1 MNENRREGPM
11 TYLLFN
17 PMANNSKGEQDAR
30 QWAADNGVEC
40 GFKSLLD
47 ISDMK
52 AFFDGLKEDDE
63 VILTGGDGT
72 MNRFANDVYGY
83 EFKNPVYYVKC
94 GSGNDFYRDNE
105 KYAEN
110 GRIDLRPFLKNLPLV
125 TVKGIQRRF
134 VNGIGYGIDGE
145 TCRIGDIQ
153 RATSD
158 KPVNYSNIAI
168 KLLLGSYK
176 LKKATVEVD
185 GRVSKFEN
193 VWMASTMKGRFYGGG
208 MMVAPAQDRFNEDG
222 TVSVV
227 TLYKKNRLVTLM
239 RFPSLNK
246 GEHVL
251 KKDWVTVQTG
261 KKVTVSFDQPCA
273 LQIDGDV
280 IEDVLTYTV
289 ETDV

>member
-1 MNENRREGPM
+1 
-11 TYLLFN
+11 
-17 PMANNSKGEQDAR
+17 
-30 QWAADNGVEC
+30 
-40 GFKSLLD
+40 
-47 ISDMK
+47 MK

-72 MNRFANDVYGY
+72 INRFANDVYGY
-83 EFKNPVYYVKC
+83 ELKNPVYYVKC

-105 KYAEN
+105 HLAVDGK
-110 GRIDLRPFLKNLPLV
+110 IDIRPMMKNLPLI

-158 KPVNYSNIAI
+158 KPVSYSNIAI

-176 LKKATVEVD
+176 LKKATVDVD
-185 GRVSKFEN
+185 GKVSTFEN

-289 ETDV
+289 ETGV

>member
-1 MNENRREGPM
+1 M
-11 TYLLFN
+11 TYLLLN
-17 PMANNSKGEQDAR
+17 PLANNSKGEQDAR
-30 QWAADNGVEC
+30 QWAADNNVEC
-40 GFKSLLD
+40 EFTSLLD
-47 ISDMK
+47 IKDMK
-52 AFFDGLKEDDE
+52 EFFDGLKEDDE

-72 MNRFANDVYGY
+72 VNRFANDVYGC
-83 EFKNPVYYVKC
+83 ELKTPVYYVKC
-94 GSGNDFYRDNE
+94 GSGNDFFRDNE
-105 KYAEN
+105 HLAVD
-110 GRIDLRPFLKNLPLV
+110 GRIDIRPMLKNLPLI

-176 LKKATVEVD
+176 LKKATVDVD
-185 GRVSKFEN
+185 GKVSTFEN

-208 MMVAPAQDRFNEDG
+208 MMVAPDQDRFNEDG

-289 ETDV
+289 ETGV

>member
-1 MNENRREGPM
+1 MK
-11 TYLLFN
+11 YLLYN
-17 PMANNSKGEQDAR
+17 PLADNSKGERDAR
-30 QWAADNGVEC
+30 EWAAGESAAYE
-40 GFKSLLD
+40 FTSLLD
-47 ISDMK
+47 IKDMK

-72 MNRFANDVYGY
+72 LNRFANDVYGC
-83 EFKNPVYYVKC
+83 ELKTPVYYVKC

-105 KYAEN
+105 KYAVN
-110 GRIDLRPFLKNLPLV
+110 GKIELRPFLKNLPLIS
-125 TVKGIQRRF
+125 VKGIQRRF

-158 KPVNYSNIAI
+158 KPVSYSKIAI

-185 GRVSKFEN
+185 GKTSTFEN
-193 VWMASTMKGRFYGGG
+193 VWMASTMKGRYYGGG
-208 MMVAPAQDRFNEDG
+208 MMVAPDQDRFNADG

-227 TLYKKNRLVTLM
+227 ALYKKSRLITLM

-246 GEHVL
+246 GEHVK

-289 ETDV
+289 ETGI

>member
-1 MNENRREGPM
+1 M
-11 TYLLFN
+11 TYLLLN
-17 PMANNSKGEQDAR
+17 PLANNSKGEQDAR
-30 QWAADNGVEC
+30 QWAAENNVEC
-40 GFKSLLD
+40 EFTSLLD
-47 ISDMK
+47 IKDMK

-72 MNRFANDVYGY
+72 INRFANDVYGY

-105 KYAEN
+105 HLAVDGK
-110 GRIDLRPFLKNLPLV
+110 IDIRPMMKDLPLI

>member
-1 MNENRREGPM
+1 M
-11 TYLLFN
+11 TYLLYN
-17 PMANNSKGEQDAR
+17 PLANNSKGEQDAR
-30 QWAADNGVEC
+30 QWAEGSNAE
-40 GFKSLLD
+40 FKFTSLLD
-47 ISDMK
+47 IGDMK
-52 AFFDGLKEDDE
+52 EFFDGLNEDDE

-83 EFKNPVYYVKC
+83 EFRNPVYYVKC

-105 KYAEN
+105 KYAAD
-110 GRIDLRPFLKNLPLV
+110 GKIDLRPFLKNLPLV
-125 TVKGIQRRF
+125 TVKGIKRRF

-158 KPVNYSNIAI
+158 KPVNYSKIAI
-168 KLLLGSYK
+168 RLLLGSYK

-185 GRVSKFEN
+185 GKVSRFEN
-193 VWMASTMKGRFYGGG
+193 VWMASTMKGRYYGGG
-208 MMVAPAQDRFNEDG
+208 MMVAPGQDRFNEDG

-239 RFPSLNK
+239 RFPTLNK
-246 GEHVL
+246 GEHVR

-261 KKVTVSFDQPCA
+261 HKVTVTFAQPCA

-289 ETDV
+289 ETGV

>member
-1 MNENRREGPM
+1 M
-11 TYLLFN
+11 TYLLLN
-17 PMANNSKGEQDAR
+17 PLANNSKGEQDAR
-30 QWAADNGVEC
+30 QWAAENNVEC
-40 GFKSLLD
+40 EFTSLLD
-47 ISDMK
+47 IKDMK

-72 MNRFANDVYGY
+72 INRFANDVYGY
-83 EFKNPVYYVKC
+83 ELKNPVYYVKC

-105 KYAEN
+105 HLAVDGK
-110 GRIDLRPFLKNLPLV
+110 IDIRPMMKNLPLI

-158 KPVNYSNIAI
+158 KPVSYSNIAI

-176 LKKATVEVD
+176 LKKATVDVD
-185 GRVSKFEN
+185 GKVSTFEN

-208 MMVAPAQDRFNEDG
+208 MMVAPNQDRFNEDG
-222 TVSVV
+222 SVSVV

-246 GEHVL
+246 GVHVL

-261 KKVTVSFDQPCA
+261 HKVTVSFDQPCA

-289 ETDV
+289 ETGV

>member
-1 MNENRREGPM
+1 M

-17 PMANNSKGEQDAR
+17 PLANNSKGEQDAR
-30 QWAADNGVEC
+30 EWAAGCNEEC
-40 GFKSLLD
+40 EFTSLLD
-47 ISDMK
+47 IKDMK
-52 AFFDGLKEDDE
+52 AFLDGLKEDDE

-83 EFKNPVYYVKC
+83 EFRNPVYYVKC
-94 GSGNDFYRDNE
+94 GSGNDFFRDNE
-105 KYAEN
+105 HRVVD
-110 GRIDLRPFLKNLPLV
+110 GRIDLRPLLKNLPLV
-125 TVKGIQRRF
+125 TVNGIQRRF

-176 LKKATVEVD
+176 LKKATVTVD
-185 GRVSKFEN
+185 GKTSTFEN

-208 MMVAPAQDRFNEDG
+208 MMVAPAQDRLNEEG

-246 GEHVL
+246 GEHVN

-280 IEDVLTYTV
+280 IENVLTYSV
-289 ETDV
+289 EA

>member
-1 MNENRREGPM
+1 MN
-11 TYLLFN
+11 YLLYN
-17 PMANNSKGEQDAR
+17 PLANNSKGEQDAR
-30 QWAADNGVEC
+30 EWAAGRDTAYE
-40 GFKSLLD
+40 FTSLLD
-47 ISDMK
+47 IKDMK
-52 AFFDGLKEDDE
+52 EFFNGLKEDDE

-72 MNRFANDVYGY
+72 LNRFANDVYGC
-83 EFKNPVYYVKC
+83 ELRNPVYYVKC

-110 GRIDLRPFLKNLPLV
+110 GRIELRPFLRNLPLI

-158 KPVNYSNIAI
+158 KPVSYSKIAI
-168 KLLLGSYK
+168 RLLLGSYK

-185 GRVSKFEN
+185 GRTSTFEN
-193 VWMASTMKGRFYGGG
+193 VWMASTMKGRYYGGG
-208 MMVAPAQDRFNEDG
+208 MMVAPDQDRFNEEG

-227 TLYKKNRLVTLM
+227 ALYKKSRLITLM

-246 GEHVL
+246 GEHVK

-289 ETDV
+289 ETGV

>member
-1 MNENRREGPM
+1 M
-11 TYLLFN
+11 TYLLLN
-17 PMANNSKGEQDAR
+17 PLANNSKGEQDAR
-30 QWAADNGVEC
+30 QWAAENNVEC
-40 GFKSLLD
+40 EFTSLLD
-47 ISDMK
+47 IKDMK

-72 MNRFANDVYGY
+72 INRFANDVYGY
-83 EFKNPVYYVKC
+83 ELKNPVYYVKC

-105 KYAEN
+105 HLAVDGK
-110 GRIDLRPFLKNLPLV
+110 IDIRPMMKNLPLI

-158 KPVNYSNIAI
+158 KPVSYSNIAI

-176 LKKATVEVD
+176 LKKATVDVD
-185 GRVSKFEN
+185 GKVSTFEN

-208 MMVAPAQDRFNEDG
+208 MMVAPAQDRFKEDG

-251 KKDWVTVQTG
+251 KKDWVTVQTS
-261 KKVTVSFDQPCA
+261 KKVTVSFDQPGA
-273 LQIDGDV
+273 LQRDGDV
-280 IEDVLTYTV
+280 IEDVLTDTV
-289 ETDV
+289 ETGV

>member
-1 MNENRREGPM
+1 M
-11 TYLLFN
+11 TYLLYN
-17 PMANNSKGEQDAR
+17 PLANNSKGKQDAV
-30 QWAADNGVEC
+30 QWAEDNKVEC
-40 GFKSLLD
+40 EFRSLLE
-47 ISDMK
+47 IPDMK
-52 AFFDGLKEDDE
+52 GFFDSLSEGDE

-83 EFKNPVYYVKC
+83 EFKNAVYYVKC

-158 KPVNYSNIAI
+158 KPVSYSKIAI
-168 KLLLGSYK
+168 RLLLGSYK
-176 LKKATVEVD
+176 LKKATVYVD
-185 GRVSKFEN
+185 GKVSKFEN

-208 MMVAPAQDRFNEDG
+208 MMVAPSQDRFNEEG

-261 KKVTVSFDQPCA
+261 RKVTVSFDQPCA

-289 ETDV
+289 ETGV

>member
-1 MNENRREGPM
+1 M
-11 TYLLFN
+11 TYLLLN
-17 PMANNSKGEQDAR
+17 PLANNSKGEQDAR
-30 QWAADNGVEC
+30 QWAADNNVEC
-40 GFKSLLD
+40 EFTSLLD
-47 ISDMK
+47 IKDMK
-52 AFFDGLKEDDE
+52 EFLDGLKEGDE

-72 MNRFANDVYGY
+72 INRFANDVYGY
-83 EFKNPVYYVKC
+83 EFKNPVYYAKC
-94 GSGNDFYRDNE
+94 GSGNDFFRDNE
-105 KYAEN
+105 HLAVDGK
-110 GRIDLRPFLKNLPLV
+110 IDIRPMMKNLPLI

-158 KPVNYSNIAI
+158 KPVSYSNIAI

-176 LKKATVEVD
+176 LKKATVDVD
-185 GRVSKFEN
+185 GKVSTFEN

-208 MMVAPAQDRFNEDG
+208 MMVAPAQDRFNDDG
-222 TVSVV
+222 TVTCV

-289 ETDV
+289 ETGV

>member
-1 MNENRREGPM
+1 MSM
-11 TYLLFN
+11 TYLLLN
-17 PMANNSKGEQDAR
+17 PLANNSKGEQDAR
-30 QWAADNGVEC
+30 QWAAENNVEC
-40 GFKSLLD
+40 EFTSLLD
-47 ISDMK
+47 IKDMK

-72 MNRFANDVYGY
+72 INRFANDVYGY

-105 KYAEN
+105 HLAVDGK
-110 GRIDLRPFLKNLPLV
+110 IDIRPMMKDLPLI

-158 KPVNYSNIAI
+158 KPVSYSNIAI

-176 LKKATVEVD
+176 LKKATVDVD
-185 GRVSKFEN
+185 GKVSTFEN

-208 MMVAPAQDRFNEDG
+208 MMVAPAQDRFKEDG

-289 ETDV
+289 ETGV

>member
-1 MNENRREGPM
+1 M
-11 TYLLFN
+11 TYLLLN
-17 PMANNSKGEQDAR
+17 PLDNNSKGEQDAR
-30 QWAADNGVEC
+30 QWAAENNVEC
-40 GFKSLLD
+40 EFTSLLD
-47 ISDMK
+47 IKDMK

-72 MNRFANDVYGY
+72 INRFANDVYGY
-83 EFKNPVYYVKC
+83 ELKNPVYYVKC

-105 KYAEN
+105 HLAVDGK
-110 GRIDLRPFLKNLPLV
+110 IDIRPMMKNLPLI

-158 KPVNYSNIAI
+158 KPVSYSNIAI

-176 LKKATVEVD
+176 LKKATVDVD
-185 GRVSKFEN
+185 GKVSTFEN

-289 ETDV
+289 ETGV

>member
-1 MNENRREGPM
+1 M
-11 TYLLFN
+11 TYLLLN
-17 PMANNSKGEQDAR
+17 PLANNSKGEQDAR
-30 QWAADNGVEC
+30 QWAAENNVEC
-40 GFKSLLD
+40 EFTSLLD
-47 ISDMK
+47 IKDMK
-52 AFFDGLKEDDE
+52 TFFDGLKEDDE

-72 MNRFANDVYGY
+72 INRFANDVYGY
-83 EFKNPVYYVKC
+83 ELKNPVYYVKC

-105 KYAEN
+105 HLAVDGK
-110 GRIDLRPFLKNLPLV
+110 IDIRPMMKNLPLI

-158 KPVNYSNIAI
+158 KPVSYSNIAI

-176 LKKATVEVD
+176 LKKATVDVD
-185 GRVSKFEN
+185 GKVSTFEN

-289 ETDV
+289 ETGV

>member
-1 MNENRREGPM
+1 M

-17 PMANNSKGEQDAR
+17 PLANNSKGEQDAR
-30 QWAADNGVEC
+30 RWAAENKAEGE
-40 GFKSLLD
+40 FKSLLE

-52 AFFDGLKEDDE
+52 AFFDGLAEDDD

-72 MNRFANDVYGY
+72 LNRFANDVYGY

-105 KYAEN
+105 KYAKD

-125 TVKGIQRRF
+125 TVNGIQRRF
-134 VNGIGYGIDGE
+134 LNGIGYGIDGE

-158 KPVNYSNIAI
+158 KPVNYSKIAI
-168 KLLLGSYK
+168 GLLLGSYK
-176 LKKATVEVD
+176 LKKATVTVD
-185 GRVSKFEN
+185 GRTSKFEN

-208 MMVAPAQDRFNEDG
+208 MMVAPAQDRFNKEG

-227 TLYKKNRLVTLM
+227 ALYKKSRIITLM

-246 GEHVL
+246 GEHVS

-261 KKVTVSFDQPCA
+261 SKVTVSFDQPCA

-280 IEDVLTYTV
+280 IENVLTYSV
-289 ETDV
+289 EAGI

>member
-1 MNENRREGPM
+1 M

-17 PMANNSKGEQDAR
+17 PLANNSKGEQDAR
-30 QWAADNGVEC
+30 QWAAENKTEGE
-40 GFKSLLD
+40 FKSLLE

-52 AFFDGLKEDDE
+52 AFFDGLAEGDD

-72 MNRFANDVYGY
+72 LNRFANDVYGY

-105 KYAEN
+105 KYAKD

-125 TVKGIQRRF
+125 TVNGVQRRF
-134 VNGIGYGIDGE
+134 LNGIGYGIDGE

-158 KPVNYSNIAI
+158 KPVNYSKIAI
-168 KLLLGSYK
+168 GLLLGSYK
-176 LKKATVEVD
+176 LKKATVTVD
-185 GRVSKFEN
+185 GKTSSFEN

-208 MMVAPAQDRFNEDG
+208 MMVAPAQDRFNKEG

-227 TLYKKNRLVTLM
+227 ALYKKSRLITLM

-246 GEHVL
+246 GEHVN

-280 IEDVLTYTV
+280 IENVLTYSV
-289 ETDV
+289 EAGI

>member
-1 MNENRREGPM
+1 MI
-11 TYLLFN
+11 YLLLN
-17 PMANNSKGEQDAR
+17 PLANNSKGEQDAR
-30 QWAADNGVEC
+30 QWAAENNVEC
-40 GFKSLLD
+40 EFTSLLD
-47 ISDMK
+47 IKDMK

-72 MNRFANDVYGY
+72 INRFANDVYGY
-83 EFKNPVYYVKC
+83 ELKNPVYYVKC

-105 KYAEN
+105 HLAADGK
-110 GRIDLRPFLKNLPLV
+110 IDIRPMMKNLPLI

-158 KPVNYSNIAI
+158 KPVSYSNIAI

-176 LKKATVEVD
+176 LKKATVDVD
-185 GRVSKFEN
+185 GKVSTFEN

-289 ETDV
+289 ETGV

>member
-1 MNENRREGPM
+1 M
-11 TYLLFN
+11 TYLLYN
-17 PMANNSKGEQDAR
+17 PLANNSKGKQDAV
-30 QWAADNGVEC
+30 QWAEDNKVEC
-40 GFKSLLD
+40 EFRSLLE
-47 ISDMK
+47 IPDMK
-52 AFFDGLKEDDE
+52 GFFNSLSEGDE

-83 EFKNPVYYVKC
+83 EFKNAVYYVKC

-105 KYAEN
+105 KYAVN

-125 TVKGIQRRF
+125 TVKGIKRRF

-158 KPVNYSNIAI
+158 KPVSYSKIAI
-168 KLLLGSYK
+168 RLLLGSYK

-185 GRVSKFEN
+185 GKVSKFEN

-251 KKDWVTVQTG
+251 KNDWVTVQTG
-261 KKVTVSFDQPCA
+261 KKVTVSFVQRCA

-280 IEDVLTYTV
+280 MEDVLTYKV
-289 ETDV
+289 ETGV

>member
-1 MNENRREGPM
+1 M

-17 PMANNSKGEQDAR
+17 PLANNSKGEQDAR
-30 QWAADNGVEC
+30 MWASDNNAKCE
-40 GFKSLLD
+40 FKSLLE

-52 AFFDGLKEDDE
+52 AFFDGLGEDDD

-72 MNRFANDVYGY
+72 LNRFANDVYGY
-83 EFKNPVYYVKC
+83 GFKNPVYYVKC

-105 KYAEN
+105 KYAKD
-110 GRIDLRPFLKNLPLV
+110 GRIDLRPFLKDLPLV
-125 TVKGIQRRF
+125 TVNGIQRRF
-134 VNGIGYGIDGE
+134 LNGIGYGIDGE

-158 KPVNYSNIAI
+158 KPVSYSKIAI
-168 KLLLGSYK
+168 RLLLGSYK
-176 LKKATVEVD
+176 LKKATVTVD
-185 GRVSKFEN
+185 GRTSKFEN

-208 MMVAPAQDRFNEDG
+208 MMVAPAQDRFNKEG

-227 TLYKKNRLVTLM
+227 ALYKKSRLITLM

-246 GEHVL
+246 GEHVN

-280 IEDVLTYTV
+280 IENVLTYSV
-289 ETDV
+289 ETGI

>member
-1 MNENRREGPM
+1 M

-17 PMANNSKGEQDAR
+17 PLANNSKGEQDAR
-30 QWAADNGVEC
+30 QWAAENKTEGE
-40 GFKSLLD
+40 FKSLLE

-52 AFFDGLKEDDE
+52 AFFDGLAEGDD

-72 MNRFANDVYGY
+72 LNRFANDVYGY

-94 GSGNDFYRDNE
+94 GSGNDFYRDSE
-105 KYAEN
+105 KYAKD

-125 TVKGIQRRF
+125 TVNGIQRRF
-134 VNGIGYGIDGE
+134 LNGIGYGIDGE

-158 KPVNYSNIAI
+158 KPVNYSKIAI
-168 KLLLGSYK
+168 GLLLGSYK
-176 LKKATVEVD
+176 LKKATVTVD
-185 GRVSKFEN
+185 GRTSKFEN

-208 MMVAPAQDRFNEDG
+208 MMVAPAQDRFNKEG

-227 TLYKKNRLVTLM
+227 ALYKKSRIITLM

-246 GEHVL
+246 GEHVS

-261 KKVTVSFDQPCA
+261 SKVTVSFDQPCA

-280 IEDVLTYTV
+280 IENVLTYSV
-289 ETDV
+289 EAGI

>member
-1 MNENRREGPM
+1 M

-30 QWAADNGVEC
+30 QWAAGGDAEYV
-40 GFKSLLD
+40 FTSLLD
-47 ISDMK
+47 ITDMK
-52 AFFDGLKEDDE
+52 EFFDGLKEGDE

-105 KYAEN
+105 KYAVN
-110 GRIDLRPFLKNLPLV
+110 GKIDLRPFLKNLPLV

-176 LKKATVEVD
+176 LKKATVTVD
-185 GRVSKFEN
+185 GKTSTFEN

-208 MMVAPAQDRFNEDG
+208 MMVAPDQDRFNDEG
-222 TVSVV
+222 IVSVV

-289 ETDV
+289 EAGI